1 MMEGVRMIEE
11 GKKMA
16 TCRGIMVIKDMMIR
30 DNTGI
35 KTTDKEEV
43 DMATVKEAM
52 MVAIDNSRRRDIS
65 HVIISSSPT
74 IIESNRDSSRMKRMI
89 IIRKMIEIIMKSR
102 RSRYLQLPQR
112 PMKTLSPGK
121 EMEEAEEGAKSSATT
136 KQIVSTIES
145 SRWRT
150 IVSTEKAVA
159 TIKSSTN
166 RDEMTSREMIN
177 KMAIAEGVV
186 ARDEEEEEEM
196 TAHLVKI
203 SNLTM
208 KKRVEATNRKEVVAQ
223 SINRKLGEAMTV
235 DRKQEEAEK
244 TTKDQGSSTNINK

>member
-1 MMEGVRMIEE
+1 
-11 GKKMA
+11 
-16 TCRGIMVIKDMMIR
+16 
-30 DNTGI
+30 
-35 KTTDKEEV
+35 
-43 DMATVKEAM
+43 
-52 MVAIDNSRRRDIS
+52 
-65 HVIISSSPT
+65 
-74 IIESNRDSSRMKRMI
+74 
-89 IIRKMIEIIMKSR
+89 
-102 RSRYLQLPQR
+102 
-112 PMKTLSPGK
+112 MKTLSPGK
-121 EMEEAEEGAKSSATT
+121 EMEEAEEEAKSSATT